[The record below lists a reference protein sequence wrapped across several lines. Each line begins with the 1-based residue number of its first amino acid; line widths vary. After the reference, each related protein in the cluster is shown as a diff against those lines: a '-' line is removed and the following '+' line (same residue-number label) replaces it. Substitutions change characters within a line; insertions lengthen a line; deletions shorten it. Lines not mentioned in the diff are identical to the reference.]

1 MFREFFATMRVP
13 ERLRSSPTSVG
24 LTTVYQSRKTHAN
37 QTVFSGL
44 SESRHFANWAVPTGQ
59 ALIHYSP
66 SGQWNSNCDAKKS
79 LCLCDAIRVGQR
91 SFRCN
96 TDDRHASLAPKTE
109 KK

>member
-44 SESRHFANWAVPTGQ
+44 SESRHFANWAVPAGQ

-66 SGQWNSNCDAKKS
+66 SGSGTAIAMPKAVCVFATTWVLAKLLS
-79 LCLCDAIRVGQR
+79 AAIQR
-91 SFRCN
+91 AA
-96 TDDRHASLAPKTE
+96 TQT
-109 KK
+109 

>member
-1 MFREFFATMRVP
+1 MRVP

-44 SESRHFANWAVPTGQ
+44 SESRHFANWAVPAGQ

-66 SGQWNSNCDAKKS
+66 SAQWNSNCDAKSS
-79 LCLCDAIRVGQR
+79 LVFATPYVLASVVSAAIQKVDTQ
-91 SFRCN
+91 
-96 TDDRHASLAPKTE
+96 T
-109 KK
+109 